1 LKDYVGPQ
9 KVGMIVLGILFSGL
23 YRGRLDCYP
32 AIQTIDNDR
41 ENLHSIMIV
50 LLRQLI
56 PREAKTTPILYG
68 DSCFSKINPKSSL
81 SFTKSC
87 FFTKFQQPKLW
98 ISRSV
103 IIQLVSINLQFIFLQ
118 YLVILYWNDQQNKKD
133 VFRLIINNVRSI
145 NPLLGLRVKLLMIL

>member
-1 LKDYVGPQ
+1 MIFGHKKYDCSRDIVFRVVPRSFGLLPSNPDYCQRPW
-9 KVGMIVLGILFSGL
+9 
-23 YRGRLDCYP
+23 
-32 AIQTIDNDR
+32 
-41 ENLHSIMIV
+41 NLHSIMIV